1 MTKTPNR
8 LSDSDDLLDQLL
20 EVTHK
25 LRLAGLGAVS
35 TVQRVGGQWL
45 DTLVEE
51 GKKLEARFNPMA
63 TRTSATAPPKKVL
76 TPQQIEQLE
85 EIFQE
90 RVARALQRLQ
100 IPTRQDLEKLNR
112 KMDALDETL
121 KALGK
126 EADVRRARS

>member
-1 MTKTPNR
+1 MTKTPHR
-8 LSDSDDLLDQLL
+8 SSDSDDMLDQLSG
-20 EVTHK
+20 VMQK

-45 DTLVEE
+45 DSLVEE

-63 TRTSATAPPKKVL
+63 TRTPATVPPKKSL
-76 TPQQIEQLE
+76 TSQQIEQLE

-90 RVARALQRLQ
+90 RVARALQHLQ
-100 IPTRQDLEKLNR
+100 IPTRQDLENLHR
-112 KMDALDETL
+112 KMDALAETI

-126 EADVRRARS
+126 EADV

>member
-1 MTKTPNR
+1 MTKTPHR
-8 LSDSDDLLDQLL
+8 PSDSDDLLDQLL
-20 EVTHK
+20 DVMQK

-63 TRTSATAPPKKVL
+63 TRTTAAPAKKAL
-76 TPQQIEQLE
+76 TAQQLEQLE

-100 IPTRQDLEKLNR
+100 IPTRRDLEKLNR
-112 KMDALDETL
+112 KMDALDKTI

-126 EADVRRARS
+126 EAGV

>member
-1 MTKTPNR
+1 MAKIPNR
-8 LSDSDDLLDQLL
+8 PSNSDDLLDQPLDMMQ
-20 EVTHK
+20 K

-45 DTLVEE
+45 DTLIEE

-63 TRTSATAPPKKVL
+63 SRTTAPTPPKKVL
-76 TPQQIEQLE
+76 TPQQVEQLE

-90 RVARALQRLQ
+90 RVARALQHLQ
-100 IPTRQDLEKLNR
+100 IPTRRDLEKLHR
-112 KMDALDETL
+112 KMDVLDKTL

-126 EADVRRARS
+126 

>member
-1 MTKTPNR
+1 MAKTPNR
-8 LSDSDDLLDQLL
+8 LNDSDDLLDQVLD
-20 EVTHK
+20 VMHK

-45 DTLVEE
+45 DTLIEE

-63 TRTSATAPPKKVL
+63 SRTTATAPPKKAI
-76 TPQQIEQLE
+76 TSQQMEQLE

-100 IPTRQDLEKLNR
+100 IPTRRDLEKLRR
-112 KMDALDETL
+112 KMDALDETI

-126 EADVRRARS
+126 

>member
-1 MTKTPNR
+1 MAKTPNR
-8 LSDSDDLLDQLL
+8 PSDSDDQVDQLD
-20 EVTHK
+20 VMQK

-35 TVQRVGGQWL
+35 TVQRIGGQWL
-45 DTLVEE
+45 DALIEE

-63 TRTSATAPPKKVL
+63 SRTSATAPPKKAL
-76 TPQQIEQLE
+76 TSQQMEQLE

-100 IPTRQDLEKLNR
+100 IPTRRDLEKLHR
-112 KMDALDETL
+112 KMDALDKTI

-126 EADVRRARS
+126 